1 MVRGR
6 CSRCWEVIPDAH
18 PLRALG
24 DARVRTRCCVHDAA
38 ISCRADVG
46 EWPLQYA
53 RSIYW
58 PNKLARAEALG
69 AARDLL
75 SWKRPVRLRAALAR
89 CAGIHR
95 NPCAR
100 PTPFEMRPPQSIRPK
115 RALGIMFRSCA
126 LVMGMPRPVRGA
138 FLARFRIHC
147 CQNETGS
154 KKQSEFG
161 GPTPNPLLAE
171 CVVLYALRNA
181 LSR

>member
-1 MVRGR
+1 MVGGR
-6 CSRCWEVIPDAH
+6 CTDAGKRF
-18 PLRALG
+18 LTLTLY
-24 DARVRTRCCVHDAA
+24 ARWATLASGSCRVHDAA

-58 PNKLARAEALG
+58 PDKLARAEALG

-75 SWKRPVRLRAALAR
+75 SWKRPVRLRAALTR

-95 NPCAR
+95 IPCAR
-100 PTPFEMRPPQSIRPK
+100 PRPFEMRPPQSIRPK

-138 FLARFRIHC
+138 FPARFRIHC

>member
-69 AARDLL
+69 AARDFFLKL
-75 SWKRPVRLRAALAR
+75 PVRFRAALTR

-95 NPCAR
+95 TLCAR
-100 PTPFEMRPPQSIRPK
+100 PRPFEMRPLQWIRPK

-126 LVMGMPRPVRGA
+126 LIMGMPAQFEVRSS
-138 FLARFRIHC
+138 LDS
-147 CQNETGS
+147 GS
-154 KKQSEFG
+154 
-161 GPTPNPLLAE
+161 LLPK
-171 CVVLYALRNA
+171 
-181 LSR
+181 